1 MTTTKEKVFNFIEKM
16 RKNRRKTFTRN
27 ELVSFTNANPETCM
41 RWLRE
46 FRNSNNVNY
55 QWEKE
60 KNLYRLAS

>member
-27 ELVSFTNANPETCM
+27 ELVSFTNSNPETCM

-46 FRNSNNVNY
+46 FRNSKKVNI
-55 QWEKE
+55 
-60 KNLYRLAS
+60 S